1 MLKMD
6 MKKMLDNLYILSKL
20 GFSFILLF
28 CLLGVLY
35 VFYLNYKKEEL
46 ISQEDTLLS
55 KKLQSNINK
64 NTNIINN
71 LSNEIKNNQT
81 TLLKIE
87 ESIKNISNINNNE
100 YISEIEKNIE
110 NLNNNLNLLTNKFDN
125 LKSTQVLAKTISD
138 ENIIDTSKNIDE
150 LVDLILIKYENNI
163 SFDRELQYLKKNASL
178 DKINNFEKIFLLMK
192 KPYKGHNYLEN
203 VYDKEVSIYLK
214 SKINKDP
221 DSIFSKIVLP
231 YLTVSPS
238 TENLVTD
245 DLIINIKKIKTNIQ
259 NGNFEIA
266 FDYLIKI
273 DNFENNFEVSYLE
286 LSKYLDFK
294 MELLKIK

>member
-1 MLKMD
+1 MD

-110 NLNNNLNLLTNKFDN
+110 NLKNNLNLLTNKFDN

-138 ENIIDTSKNIDE
+138 DSLIQQIVNETEEENMEDNIRENIDKEFSGEKSSKEDETIFQSEDELNSAIEETKSKN
-150 LVDLILIKYENNI
+150 NNNDN
-163 SFDRELQYLKKNASL
+163 SSTKEKK
-178 DKINNFEKIFLLMK
+178 K
-192 KPYKGHNYLEN
+192 KR
-203 VYDKEVSIYLK
+203 
-214 SKINKDP
+214 
-221 DSIFSKIVLP
+221 F
-231 YLTVSPS
+231 
-238 TENLVTD
+238 
-245 DLIINIKKIKTNIQ
+245 
-259 NGNFEIA
+259 F
-266 FDYLIKI
+266 F
-273 DNFENNFEVSYLE
+273 F
-286 LSKYLDFK
+286 
-294 MELLKIK
+294 